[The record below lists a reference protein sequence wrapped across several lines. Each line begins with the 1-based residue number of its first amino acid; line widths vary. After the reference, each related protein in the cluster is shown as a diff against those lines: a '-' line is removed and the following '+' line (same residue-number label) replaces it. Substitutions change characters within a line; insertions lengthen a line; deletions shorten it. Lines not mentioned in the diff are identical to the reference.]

1 MVCIIHALTALSGFL
16 QTALSGFLQTA
27 LSNFLQT
34 ALRGLFDR
42 ADAPMIRPWLHLRGP
57 VLPCAPKF
65 EGAW

>member
-1 MVCIIHALTALSGFL
+1 MVCITHAL
-16 QTALSGFLQTA
+16 TA